1 MKAKYL
7 NITNIQDAHTIASVL
22 FDELLKHA
30 EDHKKLKQLIA
41 EKDLEIEEAN
51 SDAQKARARLLTAK
65 VQMQTM
71 EKEFEEKRQ
80 IMM

>member
-30 EDHKKLKQLIA
+30 EDHKKLK
-41 EKDLEIEEAN
+41 
-51 SDAQKARARLLTAK
+51 
-65 VQMQTM
+65 
-71 EKEFEEKRQ
+71 
-80 IMM
+80 